1 VIGRLQTAVEFAGE
15 EASPWGALKLI
26 AGSANPDLAAKI
38 SDQLNVPL
46 TDPRLRRF
54 PDGEINVKIEDS
66 MRGHD
71 VFVIQPTSP
80 PVNEHLMELF
90 IILDAL
96 RRASAGRVT
105 AVIPYYGYAR
115 KERKTQ
121 PREPISAKLVAN
133 FITLAGADRLLLLDL
148 HAEAIEG
155 FFDVPTDHLSPHR
168 IFADHL
174 RTLGLRHITVVA
186 PDAGGGRRAEAVANQ
201 LEAPI
206 AFGYKRRRCRSA
218 EQHAGPNQCTGLAPM
233 HFFQFLYAQAA
244 SDRGQIQGLPACH
257 AGGTAGMRKQL
268 NHAHAHLGRCRNRG
282 VGGENLESQH
292 LQSVADQNSGGL
304 IEGFVAGGP
313 PAAQIII
320 VHRGQI
326 VVHQRV
332 GMNQFHRGS
341 GAIQL
346 GQRNSQSFSGGVNQ
360 NGP

>member
-1 VIGRLQTAVEFAGE
+1 MIGRLTTAVEFTGE

-26 AGSANPDLAAKI
+26 GGSANPELSQRI
-38 SDQLNVPL
+38 SEKLDVPL

-80 PVNEHLMELF
+80 PVNEHLFELF

-133 FITLAGADRLLLLDL
+133 FLTLAGADRLLLLDL

-168 IFADHL
+168 IFAEYL
-174 RTLGLRHITVVA
+174 KTLNLHHITIVA
-186 PDAGGGRRAEAVANQ
+186 PDAGGGRRAEAVAND
-201 LEAPI
+201 LSAPI
-206 AFGYKRRRCRSA
+206 AFGYKRRS
-218 EQHAGPNQCTGLAPM
+218 
-233 HFFQFLYAQAA
+233 
-244 SDRGQIQGLPACH
+244 SDDEVEMIAVSGDVKGRDCVVVEDIITT
-257 AGGTAGMRKQL
+257 GGTIAKLATALRSQGANKVLVAATHPVLTGNAVERLKS
-268 NHAHAHLGRCRNRG
+268 ADIDDVIVTDSVPIPPEKLGPPFT
-282 VGGENLESQH
+282 VL
-292 LQSVADQNSGGL
+292 SVAPL
-304 IEGFVAGGP
+304 LAEA
-313 PAAQIII
+313 IIR
-320 VHRGQI
+320 VHENRS
-326 VVHQRV
+326 VSELFR
-332 GMNQFHRGS
+332 
-341 GAIQL
+341 
-346 GQRNSQSFSGGVNQ
+346 
-360 NGP
+360 

>member
-1 VIGRLQTAVEFAGE
+1 MIGRLQPAVEYSGT
-15 EASPWGALKLI
+15 EASPWGELKLI
-26 AGSANPDLAAKI
+26 AASGNPALAEKI
-38 SDQLNVPL
+38 SERLDVPL
-46 TDPRLRRF
+46 TDPRLRHF

-168 IFADHL
+168 IVPDHL
-174 RTLGLRHITVVA
+174 RTLNLQHLTIVA

-201 LEAPI
+201 LQAPI
-206 AFGYKRRRCRSA
+206 AFGYKRRSA
-218 EQHAGPNQCTGLAPM
+218 DDEVEVIAVSGDVKGRDCVVVEDIITTGSTISKL
-233 HFFQFLYAQAA
+233 AQALHK
-244 SDRGQIQGLPACH
+244 QGARRVFIAATHPVLTGDAVERLKRADVEQVIVTDSVPIA
-257 AGGTAGMRKQL
+257 REK
-268 NHAHAHLGRCRNRG
+268 LGPDSMITI
-282 VGGENLESQH
+282 L
-292 LQSVADQNSGGL
+292 SVAPL
-304 IEGFVAGGP
+304 LAEA
-313 PAAQIII
+313 IIR
-320 VHRGQI
+320 VHENRS
-326 VVHQRV
+326 VSELFR
-332 GMNQFHRGS
+332 
-341 GAIQL
+341 
-346 GQRNSQSFSGGVNQ
+346 
-360 NGP
+360 